1 MFGATKPGRFDAAVL
16 GELVIDLI
24 PAARPDGQR
33 LYAASPGGAPGNV
46 AAGLARLGLRCL
58 MLSKVGPGAFG
69 ELLVQTLVDA
79 GVEPLGIVRATT
91 EPTALAV
98 VSLAANG
105 EREFMLYRDGCAD
118 ANLSAEEL
126 PMDALRDCR
135 LLHVGSLS
143 LATPVSAGAQRR
155 AIGGVRE
162 HGGLISADVNFRP
175 AIWRDLEAM
184 RATGVE
190 AARSADILKVST
202 EELATLTGVDDIKAG
217 AKALW
222 HSSLKVLAVTRGA
235 LGAVLFTRDHCVE
248 IPGDRVEV
256 VDTVGCGDAFMAAML
271 AELLRR
277 PSTALAERDLGEI
290 GRFACAAGAVM
301 AGVTGAMATMPR
313 RQDIERLLA
322 KTAEPR
328 ETLGVAG

>member
-1 MFGATKPGRFDAAVL
+1 
-16 GELVIDLI
+16 
-24 PAARPDGQR
+24 
-33 LYAASPGGAPGNV
+33 
-46 AAGLARLGLRCL
+46 

-69 ELLVQTLVDA
+69 ELLVQTLADA
-79 GVEPLGIVRATT
+79 GVEPLGIARATT

-105 EREFMLYRDGCAD
+105 EREFMLYREGCAD
-118 ANLSAEEL
+118 ANLSADEL
-126 PMDALRDCR
+126 PMEALRGCR

-143 LATPVSAGAQRR
+143 LATPVSAAAQRR
-155 AIGGVRE
+155 AIGVVRE

-202 EELATLTGVDDIKAG
+202 EELTLLTGVDDIKAG
-217 AKALW
+217 AEALW
-222 HSSLKVLAVTRGA
+222 HPALKVLAVTRGA
-235 LGAVLFTRDHCVE
+235 AGAVLFTRDHCME
-248 IPGDRVEV
+248 IPGDRVDV

-277 PSTALAERDLGEI
+277 SATALTKRDLGEI
-290 GRFACAAGAVM
+290 GCFACAAGAVM
-301 AGVTGAMATMPR
+301 AGVTGAMATMPQR
-313 RQDIERLLA
+313 LDIERLLA
-322 KTAEPR
+322 KTAETR